1 MDGCKTGSVSCTATW
16 LSKQRGYAPWE
27 TFQVLS
33 PQSSSEGQTQTKIR
47 RPPPVGQV
55 VVIILT
61 MCLERQSALV
71 GCHTLIIYRYHA
83 PKTHADGAPRRDT
96 CIETC
101 GLDLVGSRRRI
112 RLTCTMTH
120 DQPHIPPTYN
130 HRLASLFIFL
140 SLHYIQALKLGRQVR
155 WSCWALISADMT
167 SKSDLFA

>member
-1 MDGCKTGSVSCTATW
+1 MATLW
-16 LSKQRGYAPWE
+16 MVRGYAPWE

-130 HRLASLFIFL
+130 HRL
-140 SLHYIQALKLGRQVR
+140 LGRQVR